1 MSFDAHDKQIGEI
14 LNRAVFDI
22 PRNQRRYVWNESNWK
37 ELLEDVVFSC
47 RKDVTPHFIGSI
59 VLENKGKKDGLD
71 YYTIIDGQQRIT
83 TIVLALI
90 AIMKLFVEYGMDD
103 DYLGTLEYVRVKNN
117 RNQKMP
123 IITSD
128 YHVSLENLIE
138 GIGEKEF
145 IGKQTMSVFVDTK
158 IVSKKKDK
166 TVGNALKYYY
176 NEIKN
181 ICESEDEPAG
191 KLLEIRNAIISMTI
205 VSIVSTSEEDSYTIF
220 EILNARGQEL
230 EDHELLKNYI
240 MRYIQPVERRDVA
253 KIKWEEIELRL
264 GGYFKRYIS
273 HYARHRYGKI
283 QGDTD
288 TDYRIIYKNT
298 KGTDINV
305 LLNDIKLKAEYYL
318 KFVNPQIQGE
328 DKNCTSTEY
337 EVFSFFKKKRQEQF
351 RPVVLSLLHQKE
363 LGNLSEDL
371 YEQSIK
377 FIYNFFVCYT
387 LIGEEKSN
395 KLQDVVYKY
404 AVILENDYSYDNLK
418 TFGRTLKGKIPDYEW
433 FLNSFRNLGWS
444 NHSEMFKGEKN
455 KHRVQITLEIIEK
468 YVSQKFEI
476 PEFTIEHI
484 LPDSESDA
492 NAHIGNLI
500 PLERKLND
508 KCGSKSLVEKYVIYA
523 DSDFMTARHIA
534 QRYKDKEVD
543 IASRTEFLCK
553 LVYNNILE
561 LTQIDYSED

>member
-22 PRNQRRYVWNESNWK
+22 PRNQRRYVWNENNWK

-59 VLENKGKKDGLD
+59 VLESKGKKDGVD

-90 AIMKLFVEYGMDD
+90 AIMKLLVEYGMDD
-103 DYLGTLEYVRVKNN
+103 YYYGTLEYIRVKNN

-123 IITSD
+123 IIVSD
-128 YHVSLENLIE
+128 YHISLEKLIE
-138 GIGEKEF
+138 GIEEKEG
-145 IGKQTMSVFVDTK
+145 ISKQDISVFVDTR
-158 IVSKKKDK
+158 IASKKKDK
-166 TVGNALKYYY
+166 AVGDALKYYY
-176 NEIKN
+176 NEIRR
-181 ICESEDEPAG
+181 ICENSDMHTER
-191 KLLEIRNAIISMTI
+191 LLEIRNAIISMTI

-240 MRYIQPVERRDVA
+240 MRYIQPVNRRDIA
-253 KIKWEEIELRL
+253 KTIWEEMELRL
-264 GGYFKRYIS
+264 GSYFKRFIS

-288 TDYRIIYKNT
+288 SDYRIIYKNT
-298 KGTDINV
+298 KGTDINE
-305 LLNDIKLKAEYYL
+305 LLNDIKIKSEYYL
-318 KFVNPQIQGE
+318 KFVNPQIEGE
-328 DKNCTSTEY
+328 DKNCTSMEY
-337 EVFSFFKKKRQEQF
+337 DVFSFFKKKRQEQF

-404 AVILENDYSYDNLK
+404 AVILENEYSYDNLK
-418 TFGRTLKGKIPDYEW
+418 SFGRTLKGKIPDYDW

-468 YVSQKFEI
+468 FISQKFEV

-484 LPDSESDA
+484 LPDSENET

-508 KCGSKSLVEKYVIYA
+508 KCGNKSLDDKYSIYEN
-523 DSDFMTARHIA
+523 SDYATARGVVK
-534 QRYKDKEVD
+534 RYKNKEFDVV
-543 IASRTEFLCK
+543 ARTEYLCK
-553 LVYNNILE
+553 MVYNNILE
-561 LTQIDYSED
+561 LTQIDYSE

>member
-14 LNRAVFDI
+14 LNRVVFDI
-22 PRNQRRYVWNESNWK
+22 PRNQRRYVWLEDNWK

-47 RKDVTPHFIGSI
+47 RKGTTSHFLGSI
-59 VLENKGKKDGLD
+59 VLESRGKKDGVD

-83 TIVLALI
+83 TIVLTLI
-90 AIMKLFVEYGMDD
+90 AILKLLIECGLED
-103 DYLGTLEYVRVKNN
+103 DYYGTLEYIRVKNN

-123 IITSD
+123 IIASD
-128 YHVSLENLIE
+128 YHISLENFIE
-138 GIGEKEF
+138 GIAQKES
-145 IGKQTMSVFVDTK
+145 INKQTMTAFVDTK
-158 IVSKKKDK
+158 TVSKKKDK
-166 TVGNALKYYY
+166 LLGDALKYFYRQ
-176 NEIKN
+176 IKCV
-181 ICESEDEPAG
+181 CEAADEYTG
-191 KLLEIRNAIISMTI
+191 KLLEIRNAIIGMTV
-205 VSIVSTSEEDSYTIF
+205 VSIISNSEEDSYTIF

-230 EDHELLKNYI
+230 EDYELLKNYI
-240 MRYIQPVERRDVA
+240 MRYIQPVEKRDVA
-253 KIKWEEIELRL
+253 KIKWEEMELKL
-264 GGYFKRYIS
+264 GVYFKRYIS
-273 HYARHRYGKI
+273 HYARHRFGKV
-283 QGDTD
+283 QGDSD
-288 TDYRIIYKNT
+288 SDYRIIYKNT
-298 KGTDINV
+298 KGADIGE
-305 LLNDIKLKAEYYL
+305 LLNDIKLKSEYYI
-318 KFVNPQIQGE
+318 KFVNPQLQGDE
-328 DKNCTSTEY
+328 TNCSPTEY
-337 EVFSFFKKKRQEQF
+337 EIFSFFKKKRQEQF

-418 TFGRTLKGKIPDYEW
+418 SFGRTLKEKIPDFEW

-444 NHSEMFKGEKN
+444 NHYEMFKGEKN

-468 YVSQKFEI
+468 FVSQKFEV

-484 LPDSESDA
+484 YPDSENEE

-500 PLERKLND
+500 PLESKLNE
-508 KCGSKSLVEKYVIYA
+508 KCGNKSLNEKYEIYS
-523 DSDFMTARHIA
+523 DSDFMTARHVGEKN
-534 QRYKDKEVD
+534 RDKVFD
-543 IASRTEFLCK
+543 ISKRTEYLCR

-561 LTQIDYSED
+561 LTQIDYSDK